1 MPGDDQLSFA
11 NGAAGWPANSVD
23 GFSYDARSSSG
34 GGGRMWL
41 TTDATDG
48 GGTTISGSG
57 ETRPRNVALLPI
69 IKY

>member
-1 MPGDDQLSFA
+1 
-11 NGAAGWPANSVD
+11 
-23 GFSYDARSSSG
+23 
-34 GGGRMWL
+34 MWL

-48 GGTTISGSG
+48 AGTTISGSG